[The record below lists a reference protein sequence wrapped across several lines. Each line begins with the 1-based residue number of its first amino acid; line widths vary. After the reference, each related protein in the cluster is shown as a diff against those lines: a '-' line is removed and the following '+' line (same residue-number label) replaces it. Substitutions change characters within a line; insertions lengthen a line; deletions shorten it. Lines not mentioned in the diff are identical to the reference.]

1 MQLRSSKPISRY
13 ERQRRKRSREQLL
26 ATPIAFVPV
35 IAIVLTAEYEN
46 PLILLAAAIL
56 LMGFFLLGGG
66 DE

>member
-1 MQLRSSKPISRY
+1 MQLRSSKPMSRY

-46 PLILLAAAIL
+46 PLILLAAAIACAL
-56 LMGFFLLGGG
+56 PILMGWC
-66 DE
+66 